1 MSKIRIG
8 VIGCGVISDLTVCGY
23 RDDDRVEIAAVCDS
37 SKEKA
42 EAKAGE
48 WGAAKVYDDY
58 RRLLDDADIDAV
70 EIITPHNL
78 HRPMA
83 IEAAKAGKHISVQK
97 PMACNVAECREM
109 IAAADEAGVIL
120 RVNDPYIFYP
130 PIVKAKELIE
140 AGEIGNPSMVRI
152 RTTVGSM
159 DCGWEVDPDAW
170 AWRFDKKRSG
180 GGNMLDDMHH
190 KFAVAL
196 FLGGDVE
203 KVSAFI
209 ENREYFL
216 DAPATVMWKY
226 KADQRYGVM
235 ECVHASEMRIKAK
248 YYNCEERF
256 EITGS
261 KGNLWINR
269 CTGQLLDMPALMLY
283 RDGETRCFEDIPDD
297 WSEGFRGSNIHFI
310 DCLLDGKTPD
320 LTGEEAIKVMQF
332 ALSTY
337 ASDDKQA
344 AVNPSGESPLT

>member
-1 MSKIRIG
+1 MSGIKIG
-8 VIGCGVISDLTVCGY
+8 VIGCGVIADLTVCGY
-23 RDDDRVEIAAVCDS
+23 VADDRVEIRAVCDS

-42 EAKAGE
+42 EAKACE
-48 WGAAKVYDDY
+48 WDAEKVYEDY
-58 RRLLDDADIDAV
+58 RELLADNDIDAV
-70 EIITPHNL
+70 EIITPHDL
-78 HRPMA
+78 HCPMA
-83 IEAAKAGKHISVQK
+83 IEAAKAGKHVSVQK
-97 PMACNVAECREM
+97 PMARNVAECRKM
-109 IAAADEAGVIL
+109 IAAAEDAGVTL
-120 RVNDPYIFYP
+120 RVNDPYIYYP

-140 AGEIGNPSMVRI
+140 AGEIGNPSMVRV

-159 DCGWEVDPDAW
+159 DCGWDVDPDAW

-209 ENREYFL
+209 ENRDFFV

-235 ECVHASEMRIKAK
+235 ECVHAGEMRIKTK

-261 KGNLWINR
+261 RGILWVTR
-269 CTGQLLDMPALMLY
+269 CTGQLMDIPALIMY
-283 RDGETRCFEDIPDD
+283 RDGATHAYNDIPAD
-297 WSEGFRGSNIHFI
+297 WSEGFKGSNVHFI
-310 DCLLDGKTPD
+310 DCLLEGKTPS
-320 LTGEEAIKVMQF
+320 LTGEEAIKIMQF

-337 ASDDKQA
+337 ESDDKQA
-344 AVNPSGESPLT
+344 AVEPGSIL